1 MTVSFPWIAELTALV
16 GPGDVI
22 QDKDQ
27 LANLS
32 GDEFPLPSLR
42 QVPAVAVRPRTTDHI
57 SRILKLANQHK
68 IPVTARGGGT
78 GLCGGCVPSPGG
90 IVLLMDHFNRVLE
103 VDRDN
108 LMVTA
113 EAGVRLCDLYTII
126 EKDGLF
132 FPPHPGEETAMIGG
146 TIATNAG
153 GSRTVKYGTIRQFL
167 RGLEVV
173 LPQGEILQ
181 IGGKLVK
188 NSTGFNLLHL
198 FVGSEGLLGVF
209 TKATIALLPKPRQTA
224 TLIVPYASIADAIH
238 TVPEIIRRDLQPLA
252 IEFMEAD
259 SIALT
264 EQQLH
269 RTWPAKG
276 AQAYLLIILETS
288 GADDIQA
295 KLTEMADICE
305 HYHAGDIL
313 LADTDDKQRDILD
326 FRSQMYEALKPWCL
340 EILDIVVP
348 RSEIAGHVEAVHAIE
363 REFGAWLPTY
373 GHAGDGNVHSHI
385 MRVGFKDGKPDF
397 SAKADWD
404 TLYPLLRNR
413 LHEDARRRGGM
424 ISGEHGIGLAKKEY
438 LKEFVGAGQIAI
450 MQGIKKMLD
459 PNNILNPGKMF

>member
-1 MTVSFPWIAELTALV
+1 MTAPAPWINDLIAIV
-16 GPGDVI
+16 GAADVI
-22 QDKDQ
+22 EDKDQ
-27 LANLS
+27 LEAYA
-32 GDEFPLPSLR
+32 GDEFPLPQAR
-42 QVPAVAVRPRTTDHI
+42 QTPRVAVRPKTTEAV
-57 SRILKLANQHK
+57 SKILKLANQHQ

-78 GLCGGCVPSPGG
+78 GLCGGCVPTANG
-90 IVLLMDHFNRVLE
+90 IVLLMDHFNRVIE
-103 VDRDN
+103 VDREN

-113 EAGVRLCDLYTII
+113 ETGVRLCDLYKVI

-132 FPPHPGEETAMIGG
+132 FPPHPGDETAMIGG

-153 GSRTVKYGTIRQFL
+153 GSRTVKYGTMRQFL
-167 RGLEVV
+167 RGVEVV
-173 LPQGEILQ
+173 LPSGEILQ

-188 NSTGFNLLHL
+188 NSTGLNLLHL
-198 FVGSEGLLGVF
+198 FVGSEGLLGIF

-224 TLIVPYASIADAIH
+224 TMIVPYSTIADAIH

-259 SIALT
+259 SVALT
-264 EQQLH
+264 ERQLH
-269 RTWPAKG
+269 RTWPCKD

-288 GADDIQA
+288 GTEDIEAQM
-295 KLTEMADICE
+295 TEMASICE
-305 HYHAGDIL
+305 HFHAGEIL
-313 LADTDDKQRDILD
+313 LADTPAKQKEILE
-326 FRSQMYEALKPWCL
+326 FRSHMYDALKPWCM

-385 MRVGFKDGKPDF
+385 MRVGFVNGKPDF
-397 SAKADWD
+397 EAKKEWD
-404 TLYPLLRNR
+404 ALYPVLRNR
-413 LHEDARRRGGM
+413 IHEDARKRGGM

-438 LKEFVGAGQIAI
+438 LKEFVGPGQIAI
-450 MQGIKKMLD
+450 MQGIKRMLD